1 MSGTSQKAN
10 SFDVVV
16 IGGGL
21 VGASIAYGLAKND
34 PRTTVAVLDE
44 GDIALR
50 ASRGNF
56 ALVWVQSKGVGMPE
70 YAGWTVRGAGLWPA
84 FAAQLKAETGLDV
97 CLHQPGGFHLA
108 LSETEVE
115 RRANLLKRL
124 HNQPGM
130 QRYDYEIMDHSRVKA
145 MMPEIG
151 PDVVGASFCQ
161 LDGHVNSLRL
171 FRALHTAMVGA
182 GVRYLPNHPA
192 EAIAHEGGAFR
203 ITTPKGEIQAGKVVL
218 AAGNGNA
225 RLGPM
230 VGLDVP
236 VRPQRGQVVVTER
249 TQPFLPYPVVT
260 IRQSDEGT
268 VMLGDS
274 VEEAG
279 PDPTVGLP
287 IVSAIAERA
296 VRMFPRIGGLNVV
309 RTWAALRVMTKD
321 GFPIYDQSL
330 SCPGAFVA
338 TCHSGVTLAAT
349 HAFVVAPAIAAGRLP
364 AADFEVFSARRFHV
378 SAAA

>member
-1 MSGTSQKAN
+1 MSDTSQKAN

-21 VGASIAYGLAKND
+21 VGASIAYGLAKTD
-34 PRTTVAVLDE
+34 PSTTVAVLDE

-84 FAAQLKAETGLDV
+84 LAAQLKAETGLDV
-97 CLHQPGGFHLA
+97 CLQQPGGFHLA
-108 LSETEVE
+108 LSDTELE
-115 RRANLLKRL
+115 RRANLLQRL
-124 HNQPGM
+124 HNQPKM
-130 QRYDYEIMDHSRVKA
+130 QRYDYEIMDHSRIKA
-145 MMPEIG
+145 MLPEIG
-151 PDVVGASFCQ
+151 PDVVGGSFCP

-192 EAIAHEGGAFR
+192 EAIAFEGGAFR
-203 ITTPKGEIQAGKVVL
+203 ITTPKGEIRAGKVVL

-249 TQPFLPYPVVT
+249 TQPFLPHPVVT

-274 VEEAG
+274 VEEAVE
-279 PDPTVGLP
+279 PIVGLP

>member
-1 MSGTSQKAN
+1 MSGTSQTAN

-21 VGASIAYGLAKND
+21 VGASIAYGLAKTD

-70 YAGWTVRGAGLWPA
+70 YAGWTVRGAGLWPTL
-84 FAAQLKAETGLDV
+84 AAQLKAETGLDV
-97 CLHQPGGFHLA
+97 CLQQPGGFHLA
-108 LSETEVE
+108 LSDTELE
-115 RRANLLKRL
+115 RRANLLQRL
-124 HNQPGM
+124 HNQPRM

-151 PDVVGASFCQ
+151 PEVVGASFCP

-171 FRALHTAMVGA
+171 FRALHTAMVGS

-192 EAIAHEGGAFR
+192 EAIAYEGGAFR
-203 ITTPKGEIQAGKVVL
+203 ITTPKGEIRAGKVVL

-249 TQPFLPYPVVT
+249 TQPFLPHPVVT

-274 VEEAG
+274 VEEAVE
-279 PDPTVGLP
+279 PKVGLP

-364 AADFEVFSARRFHV
+364 AEDFEVFSARRFHV

>member
-1 MSGTSQKAN
+1 MSAAAN
-10 SFDVVV
+10 EFDVAV

-21 VGASIAYGLAKND
+21 VGASISYGLA
-34 PRTTVAVLDE
+34 RGGARVAVLDE

-56 ALVWVQSKGVGMPE
+56 ALVWVQSKGLGMPE
-70 YAGWTVRGAGLWPA
+70 YAAWTVRGAGLWPQL
-84 FAAQLKAETGLDV
+84 AQALKADTGLDV
-97 CLHQPGGFHLA
+97 TLQQPGGFHLA
-108 LSETEVE
+108 LSEAELE
-115 RRANLLKRL
+115 KRSNLLQRL
-124 HNQPGM
+124 HNQPRM
-130 QRYDYEIMDHSRVKA
+130 MRYDYEILDHARVKE

-151 PDVVGASFCQ
+151 PQVVGASYCP

-171 FRALHTAMVGA
+171 FRALHTAMERAGA
-182 GVRYLPNHPA
+182 RYFANHGV
-192 EAIAHEGGAFR
+192 EAIAYEGGEFR
-203 ITTPKGEIQAGKVVL
+203 IATARGEVRAAKVVL

-236 VRPQRGQVVVTER
+236 VRPQRGQIVVTER
-249 TQPFLPYPVVT
+249 TQPFMRYPVVT
-260 IRQSDEGT
+260 VRQTDEGT

-287 IVSAIAERA
+287 IVSAIADRA
-296 VRMFPRIGGLNVV
+296 VRMFPRLGGLNVV

-321 GFPIYDQSL
+321 GFPIYDQSAT
-330 SCPGAFVA
+330 CPGAFVA

-349 HAFVVAPAIAAGRLP
+349 HAFVVAPAIAAGGLP
-364 AADFEVFSARRFHV
+364 REDFEVFSARRFHV
-378 SAAA
+378 PAAA

>member
-1 MSGTSQKAN
+1 MTAN
-10 SFDVVV
+10 TFDVAV

-21 VGASIAYGLAKND
+21 VGASIAYGLA
-34 PRTTVAVLDE
+34 RAGTRVAVLDE

-56 ALVWVQSKGVGMPE
+56 ALVWVQSKGLGMPE
-70 YAGWTVRGAGLWPA
+70 YAGWTVRGAGLWPQL
-84 FAAQLKAETGLDV
+84 AQALKQETGIDLM
-97 CLHQPGGFHLA
+97 LQQPGGFHLA
-108 LSETEVE
+108 LSEAELE
-115 RRANLLKRL
+115 KRSLLLQRL
-124 HNQPGM
+124 HNQPRM
-130 QRYDYEIMDHSRVKA
+130 MRYDYEIMDHARVKA

-151 PDVVGASFCQ
+151 PQVVGASYCP

-171 FRALHTAMVGA
+171 FRALHMAMEQAGA
-182 GVRYLPNHPA
+182 RYLPNHGVD
-192 EAIAHEGGAFR
+192 AIAYEGGEFR
-203 ITTPKGEIQAGKVVL
+203 ISTPKGEIRAAKVVL

-249 TQPFLPYPVVT
+249 TQPFLRHPVVT
-260 IRQSDEGT
+260 VRQTDEGT

-279 PDPTVGLP
+279 PDPTVRLP
-287 IVSAIAERA
+287 IVSAIADRA

-321 GFPIYDQSL
+321 GFPIYDQSAT
-330 SCPGAFVA
+330 CPGAFVA

-349 HAFVVAPAIAAGRLP
+349 HAFVVAPAIAQGHLP
-364 AADFEVFSARRFHV
+364 SEDFEVFSARRFHV
-378 SAAA
+378 PAAA